1 MERIV
6 VYCQNFIEKK
16 MKQQIRIAVL
26 GGGGRTGKY
35 LINILI
41 DRGFQIKLLLRKPE
55 EFQITSPL
63 IEIIKG
69 DATDP
74 EAIRHLVQ
82 GCQAV
87 ISTVGQRP
95 GEPLVAS
102 RAVTNVLDAMNEFC
116 LKRFISLAG
125 LNVDTPFDRKST
137 ETRMATEWMKTNFP
151 EIHADR
157 QKAYAFLAECTLD
170 WTLVRVP
177 FIEFVDAAGELAVNQ
192 EDCPSNK
199 INAGSLA
206 VFLAD
211 QLFDETYIRKS
222 PFVAS
227 I

>member
-1 MERIV
+1 MAAV
-6 VYCQNFIEKK
+6 
-16 MKQQIRIAVL
+16 AVL
-26 GGGGRTGKY
+26 AT
-35 LINILI
+35 NLI
-41 DRGFQIKLLLRKPE
+41 DRCFQIKLLLRKPE
-55 EFQITSPL
+55 EFKIKNPL

-74 EAIRHLVQ
+74 SAIRNLVQ
-82 GCQAV
+82 SCQAV

-102 RAVTNVLDAMNEFC
+102 RAVTNVLQAMNEFG

-125 LNVDTPFDRKST
+125 LNVDTPFDKKSQ
-137 ETRMATEWMKTNFP
+137 ETSMATEWMKANFP
-151 EIHADR
+151 EIHDDR
-157 QKAYAFLAECTLD
+157 QKAYSILSASEVN

-177 FIEFVDAAGELAVNQ
+177 FIEFLESSGELTVSI

>member
-1 MERIV
+1 M
-6 VYCQNFIEKK
+6 KK
-16 MKQQIRIAVL
+16 QIRIAVL

-35 LINILI
+35 LVTNLIN
-41 DRGFQIKLLLRKPE
+41 RGFQIKLLLRKPE
-55 EFQITSPL
+55 EFQIISPL

-82 GCQAV
+82 GCQAI

-102 RAVTNVLDAMNEFC
+102 RAVTNVLEAMNEFG

-125 LNVDTPFDRKST
+125 LNVDTPFDRKSA
-137 ETRMATEWMKTNFP
+137 ETRMATEWMKANFP

-157 QKAYAFLAECTLD
+157 QKSYAILEESNLD
-170 WTLVRVP
+170 WTLIRVP
-177 FIEFVDAAGELAVNQ
+177 FIEFMDAAGELAVNP

-199 INAGSLA
+199 VNAGSLA

-211 QLFDETYIRKS
+211 QLFDETYIRKA

>member
-1 MERIV
+1 
-6 VYCQNFIEKK
+6 
-16 MKQQIRIAVL
+16 MKQKIKIAVL

-35 LINILI
+35 LVNNII

-55 EFQITSPL
+55 EFQIKSSL

-74 EAIRHLVQ
+74 EAICNLVQ

-87 ISTVGQRP
+87 ISTVGQRL

-102 RAVTNVLDAMNEFC
+102 QAVMNVLEAMDKFG

-125 LNVDTPFDRKST
+125 LNVDTPFDRKSA
-137 ETRMATEWMKTNFP
+137 ETNLATEWMKANFP

-157 QKAYAFLAECTLD
+157 QKAYAFLAECKLD
-170 WTLVRVP
+170 WTLIRVP
-177 FIEFVDAAGELAVNQ
+177 YIEFVDAAGELTVNL
-192 EDCPSNK
+192 EDCPSGK

-206 VFLAD
+206 IFMVD
-211 QLFDETYIRKS
+211 QLSDETYIRKA

>member
-1 MERIV
+1 
-6 VYCQNFIEKK
+6 
-16 MKQQIRIAVL
+16 MKQKIKIAVL

-35 LINILI
+35 LVNNLIN
-41 DRGFQIKLLLRKPE
+41 RGFQIKLLLRKPE
-55 EFQITSPL
+55 EFQIKSSL

-69 DATDP
+69 DSTDP
-74 EAIRHLVQ
+74 EAICNLVQ

-87 ISTVGQRP
+87 ISTVGQRL

-102 RAVTNVLDAMNEFC
+102 QAVMNVLEAMDKFG

-125 LNVDTPFDRKST
+125 LNVDTPCDRKSA

-157 QKAYAFLAECTLD
+157 QKAYAFLAESTLD
-170 WTLVRVP
+170 WTLIRVP
-177 FIEFVDAAGELAVNQ
+177 YIEFVDAARELSVNL
-192 EDCPSNK
+192 EDCPSGK
-199 INAGSLA
+199 INAGNLA
-206 VFLAD
+206 IFMVD
-211 QLFDETYIRKS
+211 QLFDETFIQKA